1 MIYFRINEQPSFA
14 KRELT
19 KFEYLQS
26 KDDDKVTCE
35 FIQEMYS
42 PRVKEWNPA
51 VNVLY
56 RSIDDIDYTRVMMPK
71 QPLARNK
78 SLRVSHAYDSDV
90 ELVTSCN
97 TVNSHHEAY
106 DISSAGPSSSNECS
120 NARFQIEP
128 AYKRTALIVNPQVD
142 KTKDLV
148 NEIELAVE
156 GNNSG

>member
-1 MIYFRINEQPSFA
+1 
-14 KRELT
+14 
-19 KFEYLQS
+19 
-26 KDDDKVTCE
+26 
-35 FIQEMYS
+35 
-42 PRVKEWNPA
+42 
-51 VNVLY
+51 
-56 RSIDDIDYTRVMMPK
+56 MPK

-78 SLRVSHAYDSDV
+78 SPRVSHAYDSDV

-106 DISSAGPSSSNECS
+106 NISLGPSSSNECS

-128 AYKRTALIVNPQVD
+128 ADKRTALIVNPHVD

-156 GNNSG
+156 GNNSR